1 MALRSLDAMLEIN
14 AIVLYARLG
23 STSTNSA
30 SQPPVS
36 DLFELAQPRPRLYG
50 EVEYTKAAKALQ
62 SRLTRLKE
70 MNRMKRW

>member
-14 AIVLYARLG
+14 AIVLLYARLE
-23 STSTNSA
+23 SASTNSA

-50 EVEYTKAAKALQ
+50 EVEYTKAAKAL
-62 SRLTRLKE
+62 
-70 MNRMKRW
+70 